1 MTDKAENEEQVQV
14 EVETEEVE
22 RVQDGSETQPAAAA
36 QVAEDDDEVQVSIDG
51 VTPDP
56 EPQEKAPEWVRE
68 LRKKNREDQKKI
80 KELEA
85 RLQATTTGNKPAE
98 LGKKPTLD
106 DHDYDT
112 DKYEAALASWY
123 ERKREHD
130 QQEAQRQKAVE
141 DQTREWSAKLDA
153 YSKAKGELKA
163 NDFDEAEGFIQ
174 DNFSQT
180 QQGVIISGAD
190 NPAILVLALGRNPK
204 KAAELA
210 AIKDPVKFA
219 FAIAK
224 LETQLKVTNRKA
236 PPAPEKTITGSA
248 PKSGTVDSTLE
259 RLEAEAERT
268 GDRSKVIAHKRSLRA
283 KT

>member
-14 EVETEEVE
+14 EVEAEEVE
-22 RVQDGSETQPAAAA
+22 RVQDGSETQPATTA
-36 QVAEDDDEVQVSIDG
+36 QVVEDDEVQVSIDG

-85 RLQATTTGNKPAE
+85 RLQTVTAGTKPAE

-112 DKYEAALASWY
+112 DKYEAALAVWY

-130 QQEAQRQKAVE
+130 QQEVQRQKAVE
-141 DQTREWSAKLDA
+141 EQTREWSAKLDA
-153 YSKAKGELKA
+153 YAKAKGELKA
-163 NDFDEAEGFIQ
+163 SDFEEAEGLIQ
-174 DNFSQT
+174 DNFSHT

>member
-1 MTDKAENEEQVQV
+1 MTDKAENEEIVQV
-14 EVETEEVE
+14 EVEAETPEVVTE
-22 RVQDGSETQPAAAA
+22 GSETPPEQATTA
-36 QVAEDDDEVQVSIDG
+36 AEDGDDVQVSIDG

-68 LRKKNREDQKKI
+68 LRKKNREDQKRI

-85 RLQATTTGNKPAE
+85 RLQTATAGNKPAE

-130 QQEAQRQKAVE
+130 QQEVQRQKAVE
-141 DQTREWSAKLDA
+141 EQTREWSAKLDA
-153 YSKAKGELKA
+153 YAKAKSELKA
-163 NDFDEAEGFIQ
+163 SDFEEAEGLIQ